1 MELKHFCTAKT
12 AVSKMNDNTQNGR
25 KYLQMVQLIQ
35 NIKWVH
41 TAKHKKKSKN
51 EQKIQIAYEKILNT
65 DNHQRN
71 ANQNEVSP
79 HTCQNGYH
87 QKDRK

>member
-1 MELKHFCTAKT
+1 M
-12 AVSKMNDNTQNGR
+12 SRMNDNTQNGR
-25 KYLQMVQLIQ
+25 KYLQMAQLIQ

-41 TAKHKKKSKN
+41 TAKHQKKKKSKN

-65 DNHQRN
+65 DNCQRN
-71 ANQNEVSP
+71 ANQNEMSP
-79 HTCQNGYH
+79 HTSQNGYH